1 MVKVNVQLLIASTTD
16 QFSYLN
22 TWTPSH
28 CTQQ

>member
-16 QFSYLN
+16 QFSYFN
-22 TWTPSH
+22 IWAPAH